1 MPKVTKLSDV
11 SIDTM
16 RATSTPILA
25 IIARMAVTELEGRAV
40 EKSETL
46 ASLIRGYITE
56 LEHRAPT
63 TYRRRRA

>member
-25 IIARMAVTELEGRAV
+25 IIARMAVTELEGRTA

-63 TYRRRRA
+63 RRRRA